1 MDQRL
6 NQFLVEP
13 LGIFK
18 CVSRKGDILI
28 PMIKDFVQFLK
39 EFNVISLAVGF
50 IMGTAS
56 TSLIGSL
63 VKDVLMPLV
72 EPLMSVES
80 WKEAVVT
87 IGPVQIGYGSFLA
100 ELINFVILALII
112 FIITKK
118 LLKIERQKTT

>member
-1 MDQRL
+1 
-6 NQFLVEP
+6 
-13 LGIFK
+13 
-18 CVSRKGDILI
+18 
-28 PMIKDFVQFLK
+28 MIKDFVQFLK

-63 VKDVLMPLV
+63 VKDVLMPLI

-80 WKEAVVT
+80 WKEAVIT